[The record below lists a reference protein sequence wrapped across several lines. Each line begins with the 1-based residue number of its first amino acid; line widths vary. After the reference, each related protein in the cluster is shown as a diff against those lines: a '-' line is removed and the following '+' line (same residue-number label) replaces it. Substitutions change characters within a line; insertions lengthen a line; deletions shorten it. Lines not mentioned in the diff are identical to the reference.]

1 VSTNIDI
8 HHLAA
13 AYALDAVDPQ
23 ERAAF
28 EAHYPTCDVCRADV
42 TEYRDALAVLAGA
55 SPAAPSPDVKTKVMA
70 EIAQTRQL
78 SPLLPEGVTSLA
90 ERRRRRRRAYGAVLA
105 AAAALVLVIGG
116 ALVLRSGSEDSFA
129 SDVTDVMGAADSRMT
144 TLDANAQGSV
154 RVAWSADTG
163 RAVVFGDDLAPAP
176 EGQAY
181 EVWLIDAAGAHAMNT
196 LDPAHDG
203 ELRASFPVDAEPT
216 SWGVTLEPAA
226 GSPTP
231 TGDLLFTGD
240 A

>member
-1 VSTNIDI
+1 MSTNIDI

-13 AYALDAVDPQ
+13 AYALDAVDPH

-42 TEYRDALAVLAGA
+42 AEYRETLAHLAA
-55 SPAAPSPDVKTKVMA
+55 AVPSAPSADVRANVMA
-70 EIAQTRQL
+70 EIARTRQL

-90 ERRRRRRRAYGAVLA
+90 ERRRRRRRGLGAVLA
-105 AAAALVLVIGG
+105 AAAAVVLVLAG
-116 ALVLRSGSEDSFA
+116 ALMFRSGSDESFA
-129 SDVTDVMGAADSRMT
+129 SDVTDVMGAPDSRMT
-144 TLDANAQGSV
+144 TLDAHTQGSV
-154 RVAWSADTG
+154 RVAWSADAG

-181 EVWLIDAAGAHAMNT
+181 EVWMIDEAGLHAMHT
-196 LDPAHDG
+196 LDPATDG
-203 ELRASFPVDAEPT
+203 ELRVSFPVDATPT
-216 SWGVTLEPAA
+216 GWGVTLEPEA

-231 TGDLLFTGD
+231 TGDILFQGE